1 MASGRMEHRL
11 IATAS
16 AAKRGAGAL
25 AARAGIRRAD
35 GLTRARGQLNMVED
49 LGCLVSCGSD
59 SAIVLVEHPFRSA
72 PPARRGARGG
82 GGDRVA
88 AKRVLRHSRG
98 HRRGV
103 KCFAWVRSQ
112 KVLVSGGLERAIV
125 VWNPYT
131 GKPIGS
137 LTGHQL
143 GIERLEVIDDFD
155 KAPPPHPHPPAPP
168 THPTTHVPA
177 SHESWRAARRCSG
190 PWSFRIDKRARP
202 DAASVCAIARCSR
215 GPAPPF

>member
-1 MASGRMEHRL
+1 MEHRL

-49 LGCLVSCGSD
+49 LGCLVSCGSA
-59 SAIVLVEHPFRSA
+59 SAIVLFEHPFRSA

-155 KAPPPHPHPPAPP
+155 KAPPPPRAPPHPRPAG
-168 THPTTHVPA
+168 
-177 SHESWRAARRCSG
+177 AR
-190 PWSFRIDKRARP
+190 
-202 DAASVCAIARCSR
+202 
-215 GPAPPF
+215 